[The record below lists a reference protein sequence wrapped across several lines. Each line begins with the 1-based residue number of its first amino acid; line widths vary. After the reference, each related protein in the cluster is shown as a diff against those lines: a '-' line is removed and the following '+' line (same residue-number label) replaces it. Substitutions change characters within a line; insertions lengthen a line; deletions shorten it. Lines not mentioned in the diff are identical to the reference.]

1 MSIFNKIFSKVAVLF
16 LGVVSVIFI
25 FLPFN
30 TMSTLSFKSISEYVN
45 IINGNYLYSIL
56 GVILFMLSM
65 ISLFSGVKTNSNRS
79 SHIVTYMN
87 FGDLR
92 ISDEAIKG
100 LTHNIISKI
109 IGIRDSKII
118 VNFIEGYV
126 IILIKG
132 QVSPDINIP
141 EVAKEIQDKVKETI
155 ENNTGIEVKEVNVEV
170 VAISSPMKALK

>member
-1 MSIFNKIFSKVAVLF
+1 MSIFNKFFSKVAIIF
-16 LGVVSVIFI
+16 LGTVSVIFV

-30 TMSTLSFKSISEYVN
+30 TISIFSLKSITEYDN
-45 IINGNYLYSIL
+45 IINGNYTYSII

-65 ISLFSGVKTNSNRS
+65 ISLFSGLKPNLNRS
-79 SHIVTYMN
+79 NHIVTYMN

-100 LTHNIISKI
+100 LAHNVISKI
-109 IGIRDSKII
+109 VGIRDSKI
-118 VNFIEGYV
+118 VVDFIEGYV
-126 IILIKG
+126 TILIKG
-132 QVSPDINIP
+132 QVSPDTNIP

-155 ENNTGIEVKEVNVEV
+155 ENNTGIEVKQVNVEV